1 MSNSSEFWSFPL
13 IGISCYS
20 KSKITWKT
28 GKLLGERCP
37 QMHSYQTAVQK
48 KRPRSHYLEVR
59 GLYQNSEKNQEPLSM
74 IQFKEIPWT
83 QEFCN
88 VICLLILYVWPFCL
102 GRTGQPKTLMHCPAL
117 SVLQDGTKAKRKLK
131 KGWSWLRVWQST
143 VWARPGWAVSQCF
156 QCWYKP
162 VKNIVLLFDIGNT
175 YLIGIPIS
183 MNVTSDYDSDC
194 RIELAELTV
203 TVFSSSHDSH
213 STVTVSQSD

>member
-59 GLYQNSEKNQEPLSM
+59 GLYQNSEKNQEPNP
-74 IQFKEIPWT
+74 IYHFQWFNEIPWT

-162 VKNIVLLFDIGNT
+162 VKNIIIVWYWEYISHWNSYLYELYFWLWFWLQNWIGWAHCHC
-175 YLIGIPIS
+175 L
-183 MNVTSDYDSDC
+183 
-194 RIELAELTV
+194 
-203 TVFSSSHDSH
+203 
-213 STVTVSQSD
+213 Q